1 MEKKNDLNFKQELQ
15 KVKALVFDVDGV
27 LAKSIV
33 YIQNDGELL
42 RTTNVKD
49 GFAIKYALGKGLK
62 ICIITGGLNEAVKKR
77 YNFLGI
83 KDFYLGSRNKV
94 EDFRDFL
101 GKHSLSPSEVVY
113 MGDDLPDYEV
123 MKLAGITACPAD
135 ASIEIKGISTYI
147 SGYKGGEAC
156 VRDIIEQV
164 LRSQGKW
171 FDVNSD

>member
-1 MEKKNDLNFKQELQ
+1 MAHKNDLNFKQLLK

-27 LAKSIV
+27 LAKSVV

-42 RTTNVKD
+42 RTSNVKD
-49 GFAIKYALGKGLK
+49 GFAIKYALNKGLR

-77 YNFLGI
+77 YKFLGVD
-83 KDFYLGSRNKV
+83 DFYLGSRNKV
-94 EDFRDFL
+94 TDFNDFL
-101 GKHSLSPSEVVY
+101 SKYSLSPDEVVY

-123 MKLAGITACPAD
+123 MKVAGITACPSD
-135 ASIEIKGISTYI
+135 ASIEIKNISTYI
-147 SGYKGGEAC
+147 SGNKGGEAC

-171 FDVNSD
+171 FASE